1 MIYICI
7 DHATIYCH
15 SRYSMNRKYEYAT
28 DKIDNLSGNEGNKYR
43 PHCYKWSSLEMS
55 DDLYFLTN
63 FTIVL
68 LFFKKYTPVLRLW
81 MSTMVPCSAASMCA
95 ISRPFMSYI

>member
-28 DKIDNLSGNEGNKYR
+28 DKI
-43 PHCYKWSSLEMS
+43 YKG
-55 DDLYFLTN
+55 
-63 FTIVL
+63 VL
-68 LFFKKYTPVLRLW
+68 FDVQKLNILILK
-81 MSTMVPCSAASMCA
+81 
-95 ISRPFMSYI
+95 FMSVIVAL